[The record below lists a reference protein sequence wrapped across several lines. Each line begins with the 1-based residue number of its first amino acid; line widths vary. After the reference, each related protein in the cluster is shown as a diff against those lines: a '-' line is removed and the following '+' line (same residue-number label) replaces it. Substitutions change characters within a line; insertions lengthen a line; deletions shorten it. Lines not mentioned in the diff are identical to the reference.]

1 LDGCPVRESVGPQ
14 LFFGFAHMANKTA
27 IIRFSNTGSPTSR
40 RLRRVFVAGLAVAAS
55 LFASPAFSE
64 TTTVYG
70 TTASIFSAHPGA
82 FLPAN
87 TDLVCF
93 SMNDLNCWDG
103 GKWIRLYPSGRRHY
117 VVATTDRIACSV
129 IVAPRNDCWTGSA
142 WYRLPKG
149 QVFGTLGGFFSRT
162 PGAFI
167 TTPMQMRPGT
177 YISSR
182 SPLREFVIKR

>member
-1 LDGCPVRESVGPQ
+1 
-14 LFFGFAHMANKTA
+14 MADQTTVT
-27 IIRFSNTGSPTSR
+27 RFSTTGSPTSR
-40 RLRRVFVAGLAVAAS
+40 TMRRVLVAVLAVAAS
-55 LFASPAFSE
+55 LFASPASSE

-70 TTASIFSAHPGA
+70 TTAGMFSAHPGA

-87 TDLVCF
+87 TDLACF

-103 GKWIRLYPSGRRHY
+103 RKWIQLYPSGRRHY

-149 QVFGTLGGFFSRT
+149 QVFGTIGGFFSRT